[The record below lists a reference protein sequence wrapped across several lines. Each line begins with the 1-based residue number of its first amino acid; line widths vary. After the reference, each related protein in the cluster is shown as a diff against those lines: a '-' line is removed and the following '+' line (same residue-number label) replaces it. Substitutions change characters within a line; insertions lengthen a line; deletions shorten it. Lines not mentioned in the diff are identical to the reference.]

1 MTEREL
7 RERLNSLAGN
17 GIPAETHRAFL
28 SAVSPGKEKI
38 RMKKKISAGL
48 VFALILV
55 LLAVAAVGAGI
66 YNLDWWYNNRNGDV
80 SENPEAYR
88 AVMAHLTEDPEQQQ
102 SGDGPVNVA
111 IRDVSWAPEASTL
124 IISFS
129 AAVKEPEKYE
139 LYSLWALNEDGED
152 REEQWLWRGEPD
164 LEVNRHGPVKEMMDD
179 SSKTALFIELVNYD
193 FMALKPFVRSS
204 SMDEYRTPEGEV
216 VYVAEFGLEW
226 LNEEYDR
233 GLRDYAEEHPEMK
246 EYNEQKIETAK
257 RLRTEI
263 GETGVP
269 CVLHYRTVVYREGMD
284 GRELYEG
291 GDAGQVS
298 FVIRTGNE

>member
-48 VFALILV
+48 VFALILA

-66 YNLDWWYNNRNGDV
+66 YNLDWWYTHRNGDV
-80 SENPEAYR
+80 SENREAYR
-88 AVMAHLTEDPEQQQ
+88 AVMAHLVENPEQQQ

-139 LYSLWALNEDGED
+139 LYSLWSLNEDGAD
-152 REEQWLWRGEPD
+152 REEQWLWRGEPE
-164 LEVNRHGPVKEMMDD
+164 LEESRHGPVKEMMDD
-179 SSKTALFIELVNYD
+179 SSKTALFIELVKYD
-193 FMALKPFVRSS
+193 FMDLKPFIRSS

-269 CVLHYRTVVYREGMD
+269 CVLHYRTVAFSEGMD

-291 GDAGQVS
+291 GEEGQVS
-298 FVIRTGNE
+298 FVIQTGNE